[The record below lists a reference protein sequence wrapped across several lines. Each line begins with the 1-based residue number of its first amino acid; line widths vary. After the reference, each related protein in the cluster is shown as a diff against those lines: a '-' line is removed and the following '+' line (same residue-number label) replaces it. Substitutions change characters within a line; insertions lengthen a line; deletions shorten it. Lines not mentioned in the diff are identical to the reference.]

1 MSTTPRV
8 AEAVFAFQA
17 VTELSAREVK
27 AKARSTGVRP
37 DFVLRAGGQDFIFQ
51 MKGNS
56 EVATVARALDQL
68 GECLAQFRSATPV
81 LVVPYMGEAG
91 QALCRDA
98 HVSWMDLSGNAHIVA
113 APLRVIIRGMPNR
126 YVRRGRPRSVFAP
139 KSARVTRF
147 LLLHP
152 SEAFTQSELA
162 RRTHLTE
169 GFISRVVR
177 ALEADGLLVRDD
189 HGAVKPRDVSLLL
202 DAWREAY
209 EFAKHQI
216 HRVHVVA
223 RNGEGAT
230 VAIAHALQASQMEH
244 AATGLSAAWLWAP
257 FAAFRTATFYVER
270 FDLKPL
276 SELGARK
283 VESGENVWLVEPND
297 AGVYEGCAT
306 RNGVRCVSA
315 IQTYMDLKGHRER
328 AAEAAAELRR
338 RMNAGER

>member
-1 MSTTPRV
+1 MSTDPRV
-8 AEAVFAFQA
+8 TEAVSTFLA
-17 VTELSAREVK
+17 VTELPAREMK
-27 AKARSTGVRP
+27 AQARSAGVRP
-37 DFVLRAGGQDFIFQ
+37 DFVLQAGGQDFIFEV
-51 MKGNS
+51 KNNS
-56 EVATVARALDQL
+56 EVATVARALDQQ

-113 APLRVIIRGMPNR
+113 NPLRVIVRGMPNR
-126 YVRRGRPRSVFAP
+126 FVRRGRPRSVFAP
-139 KSARVTRF
+139 KSSRVTRF

-162 RRTHLTE
+162 RRTQLTE

-177 ALEADGLLVRDD
+177 ALEADELLVRDD
-189 HGAVKPRDVSLLL
+189 QGAVKPRDVNVLL

-209 EFAKHQI
+209 EFDKHRI

-230 VAIAHALQASQMEH
+230 LAIGRALQAAQVEH

-257 FAAFRTATFYVER
+257 FAAFRTATFYVDR
-270 FDLKPL
+270 FDLKTL
-276 SELGARK
+276 GELGGRE
-283 VESGENVWLVEPND
+283 VENGENVWLVQPND
-297 AGVYEGCAT
+297 AGVYEGSAV
-306 RNGVRCVSA
+306 RNGIRCVSA
-315 IQTYMDLKGHRER
+315 IQTYLDLKGHRER
-328 AAEAAAELRR
+328 AAEAAGELRR